1 MTTKIM
7 DLYLVKDVNVLLAVV
22 NCTDETHEK
31 VLGTYISTYIS
42 GEMLFLKVYNT
53 TSAILKNH
61 VDGLRVNKYIT
72 VEKYPRLSLV
82 K

>member
-7 DLYLVKDVNVLLAVV
+7 NLYLVKDDNVLLAVV

-31 VLGTYISTYIS
+31 VLGTYIG

-61 VDGLRVNKYIT
+61 VDNLRVNKYIT

>member
-1 MTTKIM
+1 M

-22 NCTDETHEK
+22 NCTDETHEQ
-31 VLGTYISTYIS
+31 VLGTYIG

-61 VDGLRVNKYIT
+61 VDSLMVKKYIT
-72 VEKYPRLSLV
+72 VEKYPRLALV

>member
-7 DLYLVKDVNVLLAVV
+7 NLYLVKDDNVLLAVI

-31 VLGTYISTYIS
+31 VLGTYIG

-61 VDGLRVNKYIT
+61 VDNLRVNKYIT

>member
-1 MTTKIM
+1 MN
-7 DLYLVKDVNVLLAVV
+7 LYLVKDDNVLLAVV

-31 VLGTYISTYIS
+31 VLGTYIG

-61 VDGLRVNKYIT
+61 VDNLRVNKYIT

>member
-7 DLYLVKDVNVLLAVV
+7 DLYLVKDDNVLLAVV

-31 VLGTYISTYIS
+31 VLGTYIG

-61 VDGLRVNKYIT
+61 VDNLRVNKYIT

>member
-1 MTTKIM
+1 M
-7 DLYLVKDVNVLLAVV
+7 DLYLVKDDNVLLAVV

-31 VLGTYISTYIS
+31 VLGTYIS

-61 VDGLRVNKYIT
+61 VDNLRVNKYIT

>member
-1 MTTKIM
+1 M
-7 DLYLVKDVNVLLAVV
+7 DLYLVKDDKVLLAVV

-31 VLGTYISTYIS
+31 VLGTYIG